1 MSQPIRHAECDV
13 FGHLTDRQRSTGG
26 IQWFG
31 QRGQCPRTHSQAV
44 MKALLSQYTIFYQ
57 ELNLCNLGML
67 KTRINTLAVLKSSGL
82 DCKWWSHSHLHSS
95 WSSLSMRSAMKG
107 LFLLVMLFSSKT
119 NYERTT
125 QINRQILL
133 MNNYE
138 RFSGF
143 SDGVRVPLGTQQSRS
158 GLMVDLRL
166 CSWMSLH
173 WAETHLLNFDLLFWK
188 P

>member
-1 MSQPIRHAECDV
+1 
-13 FGHLTDRQRSTGG
+13 
-26 IQWFG
+26 
-31 QRGQCPRTHSQAV
+31 
-44 MKALLSQYTIFYQ
+44 
-57 ELNLCNLGML
+57 
-67 KTRINTLAVLKSSGL
+67 
-82 DCKWWSHSHLHSS
+82 
-95 WSSLSMRSAMKG
+95 MKG

-166 CSWMSLH
+166 CS
-173 WAETHLLNFDLLFWK
+173 
-188 P
+188 